1 MRTPISDF
9 IREYLTR
16 GATKLHMPGHKGRF
30 GADFYSHDITEI
42 EGADVLYSPTG
53 IIKESEE
60 LCASLFGTARTLYST
75 EGSSLAIR
83 GMLALVSSYAKKRGQ
98 TPRIIAARN
107 AHKTVL
113 GAVALLGISVEWLPS
128 ANLVSAEIDCDTL
141 TKTLA
146 RVKPHALLVTSPDYL
161 GHVLDV
167 KRLAEICHGAGVLL
181 LVDNAHGAYLKF
193 MPRDTHPITLGADLC
208 CDSAHKTLPVLTGG
222 AYLHISKN
230 APADFT
236 AEADD
241 AMALFA
247 STSPSYLILESL
259 DSALPLL
266 AGDFSSMLARTA
278 QLACGVKKRLSDGG
292 YTVLDGEAMK
302 ITLAPKGYGYL
313 GEELGKMLAERGFV
327 PEFCDR
333 DFLVLMVSPFNTEE
347 ELLSLCDTLLL
358 IKRREKITETPPKM
372 RTPERVCEV
381 KDALLCPYETVSVTD
396 AIGRTAVSE
405 QVLCPPAVSVLLPG
419 ERIGESAVKA
429 MLYYGIKSVRVM
441 KK

>member
-42 EGADVLYSPTG
+42 EGADVLYSPSG

-60 LCASLFGTARTLYST
+60 LCASLFGTARTVYST

-83 GMLALVSSYAKKRGQ
+83 GMLALLSSYAKKRGEV
-98 TPRIIAARN
+98 PRLVAARN

-113 GAVALLGISVEWLPS
+113 GAIALLGISVEWLPS
-128 ANLVSAEIDCDTL
+128 VNLVSAEINFDVLKETL
-141 TKTLA
+141 K
-146 RVKPHALLVTSPDYL
+146 REKPHALLVTSPDYL
-161 GHVLDV
+161 GQMLDV
-167 KRLAEICHGAGVLL
+167 GRLAEICHGAGVLL
-181 LVDNAHGAYLKF
+181 FVDNAHGAYLKF
-193 MPRDTHPITLGADLC
+193 LPRDTHPITLGADVC

-222 AYLHISKN
+222 AYLHISKR
-230 APADFT
+230 APSDFLT
-236 AEADD
+236 EADD

-266 AGDFSSMLARTA
+266 AGDFPSMLARA
-278 QLACGVKKRLSDGG
+278 AELVGEVKTRLSGGG
-292 YTVLDGEAMK
+292 YTVLDSEPMK

-313 GEELGKMLAERGFV
+313 GEELGKMLTERGFV
-327 PEFCDR
+327 PEFYDR

-347 ELLSLCDTLLL
+347 ELSALCDTLLG
-358 IKRREKITETPPKM
+358 IRRREKITELPPKM
-372 RTPERVCEV
+372 PKAERVCEV
-381 KDALLCPYETVSVTD
+381 KDALLCPYETLNATD
-396 AIGRTAVSE
+396 AVGRIAVSE

-419 ERIGESAVKA
+419 ERVSECAIDA
-429 MLYYGIKSVRVM
+429 MRYYGIKSVRVM